1 MENQISI
8 LFDVYHLYHLA
19 QFDPLI
25 DLLENDDR
33 FKIFFSTSGKNRKE
47 EIEICTSILNKRK
60 GSFIFHENEDIR
72 KTKIKKLNL
81 DVFICGWSRYEI
93 ESYVSKTTLVIMIY
107 HGIGVKPSYWR
118 DNNKRLDVRFV
129 EGQYRIDQ
137 LRKHGVDTDL
147 VLTGYIKLDSLFNKN
162 SYYYKDK
169 EESLGLDKSKKTIL
183 YAPTFY
189 PSSLEKLGLSLGDIT
204 SGYNLIIKPHMWTYY
219 LDSFGGISLKGQRKL
234 IFKLIDQFDHIRLL
248 EPAEYNVTP
257 YYKISDL
264 LLTDAS
270 STIYEMIALSK
281 PVVVNRFYH
290 LKLSH
295 KIFQKRL
302 YKRRLDKEM
311 NDEVE
316 KFCFLADNVKQL
328 PLTIEKA
335 LNQNNKNTALIEE
348 YQKKMLYKLDGSASM
363 RARDEILKRINR

>member
-33 FKIFFSTSGKNRKE
+33 FKIFFSTSSKNRKE

-60 GSFIFHENEDIR
+60 GSFILHENEDIR

-162 SYYYKDK
+162 SNFYKDK
-169 EESLGLDKSKKTIL
+169 KESLGLDKSKKTIL

-219 LDSFGGISLKGQRKL
+219 LDSFGGISLKAQRKL
-234 IFKLIDQFDHIRLL
+234 IFKLMDQFDHIRLL

-295 KIFQKRL
+295 RIFQKRL

-328 PLTIEKA
+328 PLAIEEA
-335 LNQNNKNTALIEE
+335 LNQNNKNTASIEE
-348 YQKKMLYKLDGSASM
+348 YQKKMLYKLDGSASI

>member
-25 DLLENDDR
+25 DLLENDNR
-33 FKIFFSTSGKNRKE
+33 FKIFFSTSSKNRKE

-162 SYYYKDK
+162 SNYYKEK
-169 EESLGLDKSKKTIL
+169 EALLGLDESKKTIL

-248 EPAEYNVTP
+248 EPGEYNVTP

-295 KIFQKRL
+295 RIFQKRL

-328 PLTIEKA
+328 PLAIEKA

-348 YQKKMLYKLDGSASM
+348 YQKKMLYKLDGSASI

>member
-8 LFDVYHLYHLA
+8 LFDAYHLYHLA

-25 DLLENDDR
+25 DLLENDNR
-33 FKIFFSTSGKNRKE
+33 FKIFFSTSSKNIKE

-162 SYYYKDK
+162 SNYYKDK
-169 EESLGLDKSKKTIL
+169 KESLGLDKSKKTIL

-248 EPAEYNVTP
+248 EPTEYNVTP

-295 KIFQKRL
+295 RIFQKRL

-328 PLTIEKA
+328 PLAIEKA
-335 LNQNNKNTALIEE
+335 LNQNNKNTASIEE
-348 YQKKMLYKLDGSASM
+348 YQKKMLYKLDGSASI

>member
-25 DLLENDDR
+25 DLLENDKR
-33 FKIFFSTSGKNRKE
+33 FKLFFSTSSKNRKE
-47 EIEICTSILNKRK
+47 EIEICASILNKRK

-81 DVFICGWSRYEI
+81 DVLICGWSRYEI

-162 SYYYKDK
+162 SNYYKEK
-169 EESLGLDKSKKTIL
+169 EESLGLNKSKKTIL

-219 LDSFGGISLKGQRKL
+219 IDSFGGISLKGQRKL

-257 YYKISDL
+257 YFKISDL

-281 PVVVNRFYH
+281 PVVVNQFYH

-295 KIFQKRL
+295 RIFQKRL

-316 KFCFLADNVKQL
+316 KFCFLANNVKQL
-328 PLTIEKA
+328 PLAIENA
-335 LNQNNKNTALIEE
+335 LNQNNKNTTSIEE
-348 YQKKMLYKLDGSASM
+348 YQKKMLYKLDGSASI

>member
-25 DLLENDDR
+25 DLLENDKR
-33 FKIFFSTSGKNRKE
+33 FKLFFSTSSENRNE

-72 KTKIKKLNL
+72 KTEIKKLNL

-93 ESYVSKTTLVIMIY
+93 ESYVNKTTLVIMIY

-162 SYYYKDK
+162 YNYYREK
-169 EESLGLDKSKKTIL
+169 EELLGLNKSKKTIL

-189 PSSLEKLGLSLGDIT
+189 PSSLEKLGLSLGEIT
-204 SGYNLIIKPHMWTYY
+204 LGYNLIIKPHMWTYY
-219 LDSFGGISLKGQRKL
+219 LDSFGGISLKGQRNL
-234 IFKLIDQFDHIRLL
+234 IFKLIDQFDHVRLL
-248 EPAEYNVTP
+248 EPAEYDVTP

-295 KIFQKRL
+295 RIFQKRL
-302 YKRRLDKEM
+302 YKRRLDKKM

-328 PLTIEKA
+328 PLTIENA
-335 LNQNNKNTALIEE
+335 LNQNNKNTALMKE
-348 YQKKMLYKLDGSASM
+348 YQKKMLYKLDGSASI

>member
-25 DLLENDDR
+25 DLLENDNR
-33 FKIFFSTSGKNRKE
+33 FKIFFSTSSKNRKE
-47 EIEICTSILNKRK
+47 EIEICTSILNERK

-72 KTKIKKLNL
+72 KTEIKKLNL

-147 VLTGYIKLDSLFNKN
+147 VLTGYIKLDSLFNEN
-162 SYYYKDK
+162 SNYFKEK
-169 EESLGLDKSKKTIL
+169 EELLGLDESKKTIL

-219 LDSFGGISLKGQRKL
+219 LDSFGGISLKGQRNL
-234 IFKLIDQFDHIRLL
+234 IFKLIDQYDHIRLL
-248 EPAEYNVTP
+248 TPAEYNVTP

-295 KIFQKRL
+295 RIFQKRL

-328 PLTIEKA
+328 PLAIENA
-335 LNQNNKNTALIEE
+335 LNQNNKNTALIKE
-348 YQKKMLYKLDGSASM
+348 YQKKMLYKLDGSASI
-363 RARDEILKRINR
+363 RARDEILKRMNR

>member
-25 DLLENDDR
+25 DLLEEDNR
-33 FKIFFSTSGKNRKE
+33 FKIFFSTSSKNRKE

-72 KTKIKKLNL
+72 KTEIKKLNL

-147 VLTGYIKLDSLFNKN
+147 VLTGYIKLDSLFNEN
-162 SYYYKDK
+162 SNYFKEK
-169 EESLGLDKSKKTIL
+169 EELLGLDESRKTIL

-295 KIFQKRL
+295 RIFQKRL

-328 PLTIEKA
+328 PLAIEKA

-348 YQKKMLYKLDGSASM
+348 YQKKMLYKLDGSASI

>member
-25 DLLENDDR
+25 DLLENDNR
-33 FKIFFSTSGKNRKE
+33 FKIFFSTSSKNRKE

-147 VLTGYIKLDSLFNKN
+147 VLTGYIKLDSLFNEN
-162 SYYYKDK
+162 SNYYKEK
-169 EESLGLDKSKKTIL
+169 EELLGLDESKKTIL

-204 SGYNLIIKPHMWTYY
+204 SRYNLIIKPHMWTYY
-219 LDSFGGISLKGQRKL
+219 LDSFGGINLKGQRNL
-234 IFKLIDQFDHIRLL
+234 IFKLLDQFDHIRLL

-295 KIFQKRL
+295 RIFQKRL

-328 PLTIEKA
+328 PLAIENA
-335 LNQNNKNTALIEE
+335 LNHNNKNTALIKE
-348 YQKKMLYKLDGSASM
+348 YQKKMLYKLDGSASI

>member
-25 DLLENDDR
+25 DLLENDNR
-33 FKIFFSTSGKNRKE
+33 FKIFFSTSSKNRKE

-93 ESYVSKTTLVIMIY
+93 ESYVRKTTLVIMIY

-147 VLTGYIKLDSLFNKN
+147 VLTGYIKLDSLFNEN
-162 SYYYKDK
+162 SNYFKEK
-169 EESLGLDKSKKTIL
+169 EELLGLDESRKTIL

-219 LDSFGGISLKGQRKL
+219 LDSFGGISLKGQRSL

-295 KIFQKRL
+295 RIFQKRL

-328 PLTIEKA
+328 PYAIENA
-335 LNQNNKNTALIEE
+335 LNQDNKNTALIKE
-348 YQKKMLYKLDGSASM
+348 YQKKMLYKLDGSASI
-363 RARDEILKRINR
+363 RARDEILKRMNR

>member
-25 DLLENDDR
+25 DLLENDNR
-33 FKIFFSTSGKNRKE
+33 FKIFFSTSSKNRKE
-47 EIEICTSILNKRK
+47 EIEICTSILNERK
-60 GSFIFHENEDIR
+60 GSFIFHEDEDIR
-72 KTKIKKLNL
+72 KTEIKKLNL

-107 HGIGVKPSYWR
+107 HGIGVKPSYCT

-162 SYYYKDK
+162 FNYYKKK
-169 EESLGLDKSKKTIL
+169 EELLGLDESKKTIL

-219 LDSFGGISLKGQRKL
+219 LDSFGGISLKGQRNL
-234 IFKLIDQFDHIRLL
+234 IFKLTDLFDHIRLL
-248 EPAEYNVTP
+248 GPAEYNVTP

-295 KIFQKRL
+295 RIFQKRL

-328 PLTIEKA
+328 PFAIENA
-335 LNQNNKNTALIEE
+335 LNQNNKNTSLIKE
-348 YQKKMLYKLDGSASM
+348 YQKKMLYKLDGSASI

>member
-33 FKIFFSTSGKNRKE
+33 FKIFFSTSSKNRKE

-162 SYYYKDK
+162 SNYYKDK

-204 SGYNLIIKPHMWTYY
+204 SKYNLIIKPHMWTYY

-295 KIFQKRL
+295 RIFQKRL

-328 PLTIEKA
+328 PLAIEKA

-348 YQKKMLYKLDGSASM
+348 YQKKMLYKLDGSASI

>member
-25 DLLENDDR
+25 DLLENDNR
-33 FKIFFSTSGKNRKE
+33 FKIFFSTSSKNRKE

-72 KTKIKKLNL
+72 KTEIKKLNL

-147 VLTGYIKLDSLFNKN
+147 VLTGYIKLDSLFNEN
-162 SYYYKDK
+162 SNYFKEK
-169 EESLGLDKSKKTIL
+169 EELLGLDESKKTIL

-189 PSSLEKLGLSLGDIT
+189 PSSLEKLGLLLGDIT

-219 LDSFGGISLKGQRKL
+219 LDSFGGISLKGQRNL

-295 KIFQKRL
+295 RIFQKRL

-328 PLTIEKA
+328 PLAIEKA

-348 YQKKMLYKLDGSASM
+348 YQKKMLYKLDGSASI

>member
-25 DLLENDDR
+25 DLLENDNR
-33 FKIFFSTSGKNRKE
+33 FKIFFSTSSKNRRE

-72 KTKIKKLNL
+72 KTEIKKLNL

-147 VLTGYIKLDSLFNKN
+147 VLTGYIKLDSLFNEN
-162 SYYYKDK
+162 SNYYKEK
-169 EESLGLDKSKKTIL
+169 EELLGLDESRKTIL

-204 SGYNLIIKPHMWTYY
+204 SRYNLIIKPHMWTYY
-219 LDSFGGISLKGQRKL
+219 LDSFGGINLKGQRNL
-234 IFKLIDQFDHIRLL
+234 IFKLLDQFDHIRLL

-295 KIFQKRL
+295 RIFQKRL

-328 PLTIEKA
+328 PLAIEKA
-335 LNQNNKNTALIEE
+335 LNQNNKNTASIEE
-348 YQKKMLYKLDGSASM
+348 YQKKMLYKLDGSASI

>member
-25 DLLENDDR
+25 DLLENDNR
-33 FKIFFSTSGKNRKE
+33 FKIFFSTSSKNRRE

-72 KTKIKKLNL
+72 KTEIKKLNL

-162 SYYYKDK
+162 SNYYKDK
-169 EESLGLDKSKKTIL
+169 KESLGLDKSKKTIL

-219 LDSFGGISLKGQRKL
+219 LDSFGGINLKGQRNL

-295 KIFQKRL
+295 RIFQKRL

-311 NDEVE
+311 NDDVE

-328 PLTIEKA
+328 PLAIENA
-335 LNQNNKNTALIEE
+335 LNQNNKNTALIKE
-348 YQKKMLYKLDGSASM
+348 YQKKMLYKLDGSASI

>member
-25 DLLENDDR
+25 DLLENDNR
-33 FKIFFSTSGKNRKE
+33 FKIFFSTSSKNRKE

-72 KTKIKKLNL
+72 KTEIKKLNL

-147 VLTGYIKLDSLFNKN
+147 VLTGYIKLDSLFNEN
-162 SYYYKDK
+162 SNYFKEK
-169 EESLGLDKSKKTIL
+169 EELLGLDESKKTIL

-219 LDSFGGISLKGQRKL
+219 LDSFGGISLKGQRSL

-295 KIFQKRL
+295 RIFQKRL

-328 PLTIEKA
+328 PLAIEKA
-335 LNQNNKNTALIEE
+335 LNQNNKNTALIKE
-348 YQKKMLYKLDGSASM
+348 YQKKMLYKLDGSASI

>member
-25 DLLENDDR
+25 DLLENDNR
-33 FKIFFSTSGKNRKE
+33 FKIFFSTSSKNRKE
-47 EIEICTSILNKRK
+47 EIEICTSILNERK

-72 KTKIKKLNL
+72 KTEIKKLNL

-147 VLTGYIKLDSLFNKN
+147 VLTGYIKLDSLFNEN
-162 SYYYKDK
+162 SNYFKEK
-169 EESLGLDKSKKTIL
+169 EELLGLDESKKTIL

-219 LDSFGGISLKGQRKL
+219 LDSFGGISLKGQRNL

-248 EPAEYNVTP
+248 APAEYNVTP

-295 KIFQKRL
+295 RIFQKRL

-316 KFCFLADNVKQL
+316 KFCFLADDVKQL
-328 PLTIEKA
+328 PLAIENA
-335 LNQNNKNTALIEE
+335 LNQKNKNKVLIKE
-348 YQKKMLYKLDGSASM
+348 YQKKMLYKLDGSASI
-363 RARDEILKRINR
+363 RARDEILKRMNR

>member
-25 DLLENDDR
+25 DLLENDNR
-33 FKIFFSTSGKNRKE
+33 FKIFFSTSSKNRKE

-72 KTKIKKLNL
+72 KTEIKKLNL

-147 VLTGYIKLDSLFNKN
+147 VLTGYIKLDSLFNEN
-162 SYYYKDK
+162 SNYFK
-169 EESLGLDKSKKTIL
+169 EKKELLGLDESRKTIL

-204 SGYNLIIKPHMWTYY
+204 SEYNLIIKPHMWTYY

-295 KIFQKRL
+295 RIFQKRL

-328 PLTIEKA
+328 PLAIENA

-348 YQKKMLYKLDGSASM
+348 YQKKMLYKLDGSASI
-363 RARDEILKRINR
+363 RARDEILKRMNR